1 MGLAGAGRSARLRAD
16 VENVMRRQV
25 ALVAML
31 AMTACAAAGSAV
43 VTPIAPLAP
52 AEGISRETLLALTS
66 LCSAEATQGARPN
79 PDLKLAAGMGTGGF
93 TVDSTTRLAQD
104 WFDYGL
110 ALSHA
115 FYHEDAKVAMQRAAK
130 ADPLCS
136 LCAWGEAWA
145 LGPTLNYGID
155 EDGRKAALAAA
166 LRAQQLAKAG
176 DAKAR
181 RLADAIVARYADRSA
196 AVGSE
201 TNVLGGPKAG
211 EGQTEPAFG
220 QAMAK
225 IAADY
230 PDETELAVLAA
241 HSLLIPVR
249 GDDKQGLKP
258 ALALLEG
265 VLKKRPDDTGAIHYY
280 IHGAEFDGRAED
292 AIAYAERLGR
302 LAPAAS
308 HLVHMPAHT
317 LFHAGRYEEAAV
329 VNALAIEA
337 DTSWI
342 RAGGNPNAPKAA
354 ATDLPMYYAHNLA
367 FGLAGSLMSGDGEL
381 ALRYA
386 GHAAKVYPDAGP
398 ARRGNPTPR
407 TYVALALYAPDRML
421 QLPVSAQG
429 DARFKLYRA
438 YGRGEALL
446 RQGDAA
452 GARREL
458 DELRRVSTG
467 IAEKTIAIGVLEGRL
482 ALAEGDM
489 AKAAKRFGEA
499 ADVQGKNDQYMDPP
513 EWWYPVRRSAAAA
526 WLKAGEFSKAKAEA
540 SASLKVW
547 KNDPLA
553 LWVLG
558 KAQLG
563 LGEVDVGEASLAKA
577 RTLWRGRFESISV
590 EAI

>member
-1 MGLAGAGRSARLRAD
+1 
-16 VENVMRRQV
+16 MRRL
-25 ALVAML
+25 ALIVML
-31 AMTACAAAGSAV
+31 VTTACAAGGSAV
-43 VTPIAPLAP
+43 VTPIPPLMP
-52 AEGISRETLLALTS
+52 SEGITRETLLAITS
-66 LCSAEATQGARPN
+66 LCSAEATNGARPN
-79 PDLKLAAGMGTGGF
+79 PDLKLAGGMGTGGF
-93 TVDSTTRLAQD
+93 KVDSDVKEAQD

-115 FYHEDAKVAMQRAAK
+115 FYHEDAKVAMQRSAK
-130 ADPLCS
+130 ADPSCS
-136 LCAWGEAWA
+136 LCAWGEAWV

-155 EDGRKAALAAA
+155 EDGRKAALEAA
-166 LRAQQLAKAG
+166 LRAQRLVRPG
-176 DAKAR
+176 DAKAQ
-181 RLADAIVARYADRSA
+181 RLADAIVARYADKSA
-196 AVGSE
+196 AVGGD

-220 QAMAK
+220 RAMAK

-230 PDETELAVLAA
+230 PGESELAVLAA

-249 GDDKQGLKP
+249 GDDTQGLKP
-258 ALALLEG
+258 ALALLER
-265 VLKKRPDDTGAIHYY
+265 VLKDHPDDTGAIHYF

-292 AIAYAERLGR
+292 ALAYAERLGR

-329 VNALAIEA
+329 VNAQAIEA

-342 RAGGNPNAPKAA
+342 RAGGNPNAPKGKP
-354 ATDLPMYYAHNLA
+354 TDLPMYYAHNLA

-386 GHAAKVYPDAGP
+386 EHARKAYPDKGP
-398 ARRGNPTPR
+398 AMRGNPTAR

-421 QLPVSAQG
+421 ALPESAQT
-429 DARFKLYRA
+429 DLKFKLYRA

-446 RQGDAA
+446 RRGDAA

-458 DELRRVSTG
+458 DVLRNLKLDS
-467 IAEKTIAIGVLEGRL
+467 AERTIATIVLEGRL
-482 ALAEGDM
+482 AMAEGNYPKAARAFEQA
-489 AKAAKRFGEA
+489 AKAQTARE
-499 ADVQGKNDQYMDPP
+499 QYMDPP
-513 EWWYPVRRSAAAA
+513 EWWYPVRRSVAAA
-526 WLKAGEFSKAKAEA
+526 WLKDKNFTKAEAEA

-558 KAQLG
+558 KAQIG
-563 LGEVDVGEASLAKA
+563 QGHAGEGEATLAKA
-577 RTLWRGRFESISV
+577 RSLWLGDFNSIAP

>member
-1 MGLAGAGRSARLRAD
+1 
-16 VENVMRRQV
+16 MRRQL

-31 AMTACAAAGSAV
+31 TVTACAAAGSAV
-43 VTPIAPLAP
+43 VRPIAPLAP
-52 AEGISRETLLALTS
+52 AGGISRETLLALTS
-66 LCSAEATQGARPN
+66 LCSAEAANGARPN

-93 TVDSTTRLAQD
+93 KVDSASKDAQD

-115 FYHEDAKVAMQRAAK
+115 FYHEDAKAAMQRSVK
-130 ADPLCS
+130 ADPQCS
-136 LCAWGEAWA
+136 LCAWGEAWT

-155 EDGRKAALAAA
+155 EDGRKAALEAAQ
-166 LRAQQLAKAG
+166 RAQKLAKPG
-176 DAKAR
+176 DARAK
-181 RLADAIVARYADRSA
+181 RLADAIVARYAGKAA
-196 AVGSE
+196 AVAGE

-230 PDETELAVLAA
+230 PDDAELAVLAA

-249 GDDKQGLKP
+249 GGDEHGLKP

-265 VLKKRPDDTGAIHYY
+265 VLRKHPDDTGAIHYY

-317 LFHAGRYEEAAV
+317 LFHAGRYEEAGV
-329 VNALAIEA
+329 VNAQAIEA
-337 DTSWI
+337 DANWI
-342 RAGGNPNAPKAA
+342 RAGGNPNAPKAS

-367 FGLAGSLMSGDGEL
+367 FGLAGSLMAGDGEL

-386 GHAAKVYPDAGP
+386 EHAAKVYPDAGP

-407 TYVALALYAPDRML
+407 TFVALALYAPDQML
-421 QLPVSAQG
+421 NLPVSVQT
-429 DARFKLYRA
+429 DPKSKLYRA

-446 RQGDAA
+446 RRGDAA

-458 DELRRVSTG
+458 DALRAVDTG
-467 IAEKTIAIGVLEGRL
+467 IAEKTIAIGVLQGRL
-482 ALAEGDM
+482 AMAEGNP
-489 AKAAKRFGEA
+489 AKAASLFAEA
-499 ADVQGKNDQYMDPP
+499 AAVQGKNDDYMDPP
-513 EWWYPVRRSAAAA
+513 EWWYPVRRSVAAA
-526 WLKAGEFSKAKAEA
+526 WLKAGDFGKARAEA
-540 SASLKVW
+540 TASLKVW
-547 KNDPLA
+547 KNDPMA

-563 LGEVDVGEASLAKA
+563 LGEAVGGEASLAKA
-577 RTLWRGRFESISV
+577 RALWRGNFDSITL
-590 EAI
+590 EAV

>member
-1 MGLAGAGRSARLRAD
+1 
-16 VENVMRRQV
+16 MRRL
-25 ALVAML
+25 ALIVML
-31 AMTACAAAGSAV
+31 GTTACAAAGSAV
-43 VTPIAPLAP
+43 VTPIPQLMP
-52 AEGISRETLLALTS
+52 SEGISRETLLAITS
-66 LCSAEATQGARPN
+66 LCSAEATNGARPN
-79 PDLKLAAGMGTGGF
+79 PDLKFAGGMGTGGF
-93 TVDSTTRLAQD
+93 KVDSDVKQAQD

-115 FYHEDAKVAMQRAAK
+115 FYHEDAKVAMQRSAK
-130 ADPLCS
+130 ADPACS
-136 LCAWGEAWA
+136 LCAWGEAWV

-155 EDGRKAALAAA
+155 EDGRKAALEAA
-166 LRAQQLAKAG
+166 LRAQKLVRPG
-176 DAKAR
+176 DAKAQ
-181 RLADAIVARYADRSA
+181 RLADAIVARYADKSA
-196 AVGSE
+196 AVGGN

-230 PDETELAVLAA
+230 PGESELAVLAA

-258 ALALLEG
+258 ALALLER
-265 VLKKRPDDTGAIHYY
+265 VLRDHPDDTGAIHYF

-292 AIAYAERLGR
+292 ALAYAERLGR

-317 LFHAGRYEEAAV
+317 LFHAGRYQEAAV
-329 VNALAIEA
+329 VNAQAIEA

-342 RAGGNPNAPKAA
+342 RAGGNPNAPKGKP
-354 ATDLPMYYAHNLA
+354 TDLPMYYAHNLA

-386 GHAAKVYPDAGP
+386 EHARKAYPDAGP
-398 ARRGNPTPR
+398 AMRGNPTAR

-421 QLPVSAQG
+421 ALPESAQT
-429 DARFKLYRA
+429 DLKFKLYRA
-438 YGRGEALL
+438 YGRGEAML
-446 RQGDAA
+446 RRGDAA

-458 DELRRVSTG
+458 DVLRNLKLDS
-467 IAEKTIAIGVLEGRL
+467 AEKTIATIVLEGRL
-482 ALAEGDM
+482 AMAEGNYS
-489 AKAAKRFGEA
+489 KAARTFEQA
-499 ADVQGKNDQYMDPP
+499 AKTQTAREQYMDPP
-513 EWWYPVRRSAAAA
+513 EWWYPVRRSVAAA
-526 WLKAGEFSKAKAEA
+526 WLKDKNFTKAEAEA
-540 SASLKVW
+540 SASLTVW

-558 KAQLG
+558 KAQIG
-563 LGEVDVGEASLAKA
+563 LGRAGEGEATLVKA
-577 RTLWRGRFESISV
+577 RSLWLGEFDSIAP

>member
-1 MGLAGAGRSARLRAD
+1 
-16 VENVMRRQV
+16 MRRL
-25 ALVAML
+25 ALVALLMT
-31 AMTACAAAGSAV
+31 TACAAAGSAV
-43 VTPIAPLAP
+43 VTPIPPLMAS
-52 AEGISRETLLALTS
+52 AGITRETLLAITS
-66 LCSAEATQGARPN
+66 LCSAEATNGARPN
-79 PDLKLAAGMGTGGF
+79 PDLKLAGGMGTGGF
-93 TVDSTTRLAQD
+93 KVDSDVKEAQD

-115 FYHEDAKVAMQRAAK
+115 FYHEDAKAAMQRSAK
-130 ADPLCS
+130 ADPTCS

-155 EDGRKAALAAA
+155 EDGRKAGLEAA
-166 LRAQQLAKAG
+166 LRAQRLARSG
-176 DAKAR
+176 DLRAQ
-181 RLADAIVARYADRSA
+181 RLADAIVARYADKSA
-196 AVGSE
+196 AVDGK
-201 TNVLGGPKAG
+201 TNALGGPKAG

-230 PDETELAVLAA
+230 PSEPELAVLAA

-249 GDDKQGLKP
+249 ADDKQGLKP
-258 ALALLEG
+258 ALALLER
-265 VLKKRPDDTGAIHYY
+265 VLKDHPDDTGAIHYF
-280 IHGAEFDGRAED
+280 IHGTEFDGRAED
-292 AIAYAERLGR
+292 ALAYAERLGR

-329 VNALAIEA
+329 VNAQAIEA

-342 RAGGNPNAPKAA
+342 TAGGNPNAPKGKP
-354 ATDLPMYYAHNLA
+354 TDLPMYYAHNLA

-386 GHAAKVYPDAGP
+386 EHATKAYPDQGP
-398 ARRGNPTPR
+398 ALGRNPTAR

-421 QLPVSAQG
+421 ALAESAQT
-429 DARFKLYRA
+429 DLKFKLYRA

-446 RQGDAA
+446 RRGDAA

-458 DELRRVSTG
+458 DLLRALKLDSP
-467 IAEKTIAIGVLEGRL
+467 EKTIAIDVLEGRL
-482 ALAEGDM
+482 AMAEGNYP
-489 AKAAKRFGEA
+489 KAARAFEEA
-499 ADVQGKNDQYMDPP
+499 AKTQSAREQFMDPP
-513 EWWYPVRRSAAAA
+513 EWWYPVRRSVAAA
-526 WLKAGEFSKAKAEA
+526 WLKDKKFAKAEA
-540 SASLKVW
+540 EAMTSLKVW

-558 KAQLG
+558 KAQIG
-563 LGEVDVGEASLAKA
+563 SGRVGEGEATLAKA
-577 RTLWRGRFESISV
+577 RSLWLGDFDSIAP